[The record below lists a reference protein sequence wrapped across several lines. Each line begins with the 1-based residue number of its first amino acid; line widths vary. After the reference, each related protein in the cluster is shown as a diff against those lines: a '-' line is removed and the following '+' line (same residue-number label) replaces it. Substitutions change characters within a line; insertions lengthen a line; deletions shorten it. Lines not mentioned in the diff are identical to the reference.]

1 MAEQSDAFKQL
12 DAVGK
17 SRYNEKLAKVT
28 WPSFL
33 STTSYKR
40 PFLDERMDFN
50 VLFGPRGQILLPSWK
65 YRTKGNRRLL
75 LLVHLFEEVIRD
87 GFILPQ
93 TNSNIGMEMVLSG
106 LVAASLLSTCD
117 AIFTS
122 SLEEHSTFMS
132 CRSTMMIGGAGFSA
146 DGNKGASTKQQGHFT
161 LLQLKTSNHL
171 TIHVVH
177 TSALHAELFKVLS
190 GISATKRLPQT
201 ATFLELV
208 SVEFHLGLC
217 DRTKQLQP
225 HYS

>member
-1 MAEQSDAFKQL
+1 
-12 DAVGK
+12 
-17 SRYNEKLAKVT
+17 
-28 WPSFL
+28 
-33 STTSYKR
+33 
-40 PFLDERMDFN
+40 MDFN
-50 VLFGPRGQILLPSWK
+50 VLFGPRRQILLSSWK
-65 YRTKGNRRLL
+65 HRTKGDRRLL
-75 LLVHLFEEVIRD
+75 LFVHLFEVIRD
-87 GFILPQ
+87 GVILPQ
-93 TNSNIGMEMVLSG
+93 TNSNIASAACAAPHRMEMVLSG
-106 LVAASLLSTCD
+106 LVAVSTCD

-122 SLEEHSTFMS
+122 SLEEHSTCMS

-146 DGNKGASTKQQGHFT
+146 DGNKGASTKGHFT

-177 TSALHAELFKVLS
+177 TSALHGAKWH
-190 GISATKRLPQT
+190 ISHQKASTDS

>member
-1 MAEQSDAFKQL
+1 
-12 DAVGK
+12 
-17 SRYNEKLAKVT
+17 
-28 WPSFL
+28 
-33 STTSYKR
+33 
-40 PFLDERMDFN
+40 
-50 VLFGPRGQILLPSWK
+50 
-65 YRTKGNRRLL
+65 
-75 LLVHLFEEVIRD
+75 
-87 GFILPQ
+87 
-93 TNSNIGMEMVLSG
+93 MEMVLSG

-122 SLEEHSTFMS
+122 SLEEHSTCMS

-146 DGNKGASTKQQGHFT
+146 DGNKGASTKGHFT
-161 LLQLKTSNHL
+161 LLQLKTSSHL

-177 TSALHAELFKVLS
+177 TSALHGS
-190 GISATKRLPQT
+190 SNGWHRSSRQISHQKASTDS